1 MISVRLASRLR
12 AAGLAW
18 RPRQF
23 DFFHIPDRDLDE
35 RVFVIADLSADV
47 QPLADGIA
55 AITFNGAVEW
65 SLDYILQQDV
75 VWLPTEAQIRARLG
89 EALQALERTEGE
101 YVCVISHEGVTE
113 RYPATS
119 ASDAYG
125 EALLALLARG
135 ASLADIDRGPADPS
149 PRSVH

>member
-1 MISVRLASRLR
+1 MISVAYARRLR
-12 AAGLAW
+12 AAGLVW

-35 RVFVIADLSADV
+35 RIFVIADLSVDV

-75 VWLPTEAQIRARLG
+75 VWLPTEAQMRSRLG
-89 EALQALERTEGE
+89 TAVEALERTEGGWA
-101 YVCVISHEGVTE
+101 CVVDVDGARERHEAST
-113 RYPATS
+113 P
-119 ASDAYG
+119 SDAYAQA
-125 EALLALLARG
+125 ALSLLERG
-135 ASLADIDRGPADPS
+135 HELLGDDGSPPDR
-149 PRSVH
+149 

>member
-1 MISVRLASRLR
+1 MISVPLAKQLR
-12 AAGLAW
+12 AAGLEW
-18 RPRQF
+18 RPRRF

-35 RVFVIADLSADV
+35 RVFIIADLSVDV

-75 VWLPTEAQIRARLG
+75 VWMPTEEQLRSLLDDRFTS
-89 EALQALERTEGE
+89 LQRTEEGW
-101 YVCVISHEGVTE
+101 VCLVDHGAEQHDAGT
-113 RYPATS
+113 

-125 EALLALLARG
+125 KALLATLTRT
-135 ASLADIDRGPADPS
+135 RE
-149 PRSVH
+149 